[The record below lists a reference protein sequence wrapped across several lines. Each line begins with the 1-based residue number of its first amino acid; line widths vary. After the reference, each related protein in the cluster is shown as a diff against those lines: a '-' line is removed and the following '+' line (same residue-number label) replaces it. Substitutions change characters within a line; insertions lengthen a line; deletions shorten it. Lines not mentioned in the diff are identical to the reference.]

1 MNLPRNRRPQL
12 LSIQRFAPTRL
23 TWVLVLGGAMGAAGC
38 SDGGGS
44 NGTTGGAPAVG
55 GASGGMGSGGTAS
68 GGVASGGAATGGA
81 SSGGAATGGAG
92 AAEVGGSGGSG
103 AGGSGGATVEAL
115 PELLSETGLYA
126 DIAADQIAAD
136 VQPFAPQFTLWTDT
150 ATKMR
155 WIHLPEGQQID
166 TTDMDNWTY
175 PVGTKLWKEFER
187 DGVRVET
194 RLLQRQFNG
203 VWVMM
208 AYQWRDDLSDADA
221 VPLGVENASGT
232 AHDIPSEEQCWG
244 CHNQMPGRVLGFS
257 AIQLAHDAGVGI
269 PGEPEDSE
277 WTLDDLQSEGWLTDE
292 PPEIAL
298 PGDEIELAAAGYLHA
313 NCGHCHHPTSSVSR
327 VDMELRL
334 TVEGVAGP
342 FEETPIYQTTVGE
355 LLQLP
360 SDGPEGATHRIQPDD
375 LVASG
380 VYGRFTSLG
389 APYSMPPLGT
399 EIIDPAGEEALR
411 LWIESLVP

>member
-175 PVGTKLWKEFER
+175 PVGTKLWKEFSR

-194 RLLQRQFNG
+194 RLLMRTREGGRGWKG
-203 VWVMM
+203 V
-208 AYQWRDDLSDADA
+208 AYIWNDEQTDAVAAPEGMENAKGTPHDVPPEGLCRDCHGDRDDW
-221 VPLGVENASGT
+221 PLGFGAV
-232 AHDIPSEEQCWG
+232 
-244 CHNQMPGRVLGFS
+244 
-257 AIQLAHDAGVGI
+257 QLSY
-269 PGEPEDSE
+269 DSE
-277 WTLDDLQSEGWLTDE
+277 LLDMDDLIAAQLLTA
-292 PPEIAL
+292 PPSQPIVV
-298 PGDEIELAAAGYLHA
+298 PGTEEEKAVAGYLHA
-313 NCGHCHHPTSSVSR
+313 NCGSCHREAASGTERSNLALWLEVDQLASFQETDVYTNLVNQKSDFIESALEYR
-327 VDMELRL
+327 VY
-334 TVEGVAGP
+334 GG
-342 FEETPIYQTTVGE
+342 
-355 LLQLP
+355 
-360 SDGPEGATHRIQPDD
+360 QPDQSELYRRMVLRGD
-375 LVASG
+375 DAQ
-380 VYGRFTSLG
+380 
-389 APYSMPPLGT
+389 MPRVGT
-399 EIIDPAGEEALR
+399 EDVDPTGEALIKA
-411 LWIESLVP
+411 WIESLPPPVE